1 MLARRLKELRFQN
14 ELTQAQFAQ
23 ALGVAQQTVGGWEK
37 SNSSPNYDLLN
48 KIADYFNVTTDYL
61 LGRDMQ
67 TPAPLS
73 LKQTTLLRGFDGLNE
88 DGQVTLLNVLAGLRE
103 VFPATRRA
111 KKITANVSA
120 KVISSSPQ

>member
-1 MLARRLKELRFQN
+1 M
-14 ELTQAQFAQ
+14 
-23 ALGVAQQTVGGWEK
+23 
-37 SNSSPNYDLLN
+37 
-48 KIADYFNVTTDYL
+48 TTDYL
-61 LGRDMQ
+61 LGRDTQ

-120 KVISSSPQ
+120 KVINGSQQ